1 MNNTDIIEKITDKI
15 RGSKNFIVTS
25 HTSPDGDNIGSSIAM
40 TLFLRKLEKLHQLLK
55 NKQNYHITIKENMI
69 YYHKNLKI

>member
-40 TLFLRKLEKLHQLLK
+40 TLFLRKLEKK
-55 NKQNYHITIKENMI
+55 SMACSG
-69 YYHKNLKI
+69 